1 MAKTKV
7 QPIIQS
13 YDDLDKQLLELGRVE
28 TFIAKKE
35 AEMNTKLQ
43 NIKDKYAE
51 ETEEAR
57 SRKAMIEKEI
67 NAFGLLN
74 KGDFLSERTKQFIH
88 GSIGFRTNPPK
99 VSQLNK
105 KYSVA
110 TSIELLK
117 KLYNKY
123 TRPKVEID
131 KEAIL
136 ADYASKI
143 ITDEKLAAAGLRID
157 QEETF
162 TIEINW
168 DALNVVSKDQAV

>member
-1 MAKTKV
+1 MAKSKV

-13 YDDLDKQLLELGRVE
+13 YEDLDKQLLELGRLDS
-28 TFIAKKE
+28 FIAKKE

-51 ETEEAR
+51 ETTEAR
-57 SRKAMIEKEI
+57 STKAMIEKEI
-67 NAFGLLN
+67 QAFGLLN
-74 KGDFLSERTKQFIH
+74 KGDFSKERTKSFIH

-99 VSQLNK
+99 INQLNK

-117 KLYNKY
+117 KIFNKY
-123 TRPKVEID
+123 TRQKSEID
-131 KEAIL
+131 KDAIL
-136 ADYASKI
+136 TDYAAKA
-143 ITDEKLAAAGLRID
+143 ITDENLAAAGLRVD

-168 DALNVVSKDQAV
+168 EALNIVNKENAA